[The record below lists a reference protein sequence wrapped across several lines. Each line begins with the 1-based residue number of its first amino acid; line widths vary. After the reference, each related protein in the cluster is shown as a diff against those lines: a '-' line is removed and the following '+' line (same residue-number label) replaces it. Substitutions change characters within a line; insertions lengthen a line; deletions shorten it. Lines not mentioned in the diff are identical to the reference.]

1 VRAVDTRTLYVLADG
16 KPAARQV
23 TVGITDGRVTEI
35 TGGELKEGE
44 NVIVS
49 MGGPQAQ
56 RAPGQGQGQRG
67 FRIL

>member
-1 VRAVDTRTLYVLADG
+1 VLADG
-16 KPAARQV
+16 KPVAREV

-35 TGGELKEGE
+35 TDGNLKEGE

-49 MGGPQAQ
+49 AGGQPGQ
-56 RAPGQGQGQRG
+56 RGQGQGAGCQRG